1 MLFILMPTQK
11 KIITTRNKKSHY
23 VSLCAGSSS
32 EFDDFGGNHW
42 PGRFS
47 ERSRWNPVFLLRVW
61 TLDQGMYVWIQK
73 NTIGDGFFFHFPR
86 HLQEPH
92 SQSFNI
98 EPMEPK
104 NDKSDGHPKF
114 RICSSVF
121 CVILLL
127 VSGCQTLGR
136 YQWLMM
142 VDGWSFGLFHTGI

>member
-1 MLFILMPTQK
+1 M
-11 KIITTRNKKSHY
+11 H
-23 VSLCAGSSS
+23 
-32 EFDDFGGNHW
+32 
-42 PGRFS
+42 
-47 ERSRWNPVFLLRVW
+47 
-61 TLDQGMYVWIQK
+61 VWIHK
-73 NTIGDGFFFHFPR
+73 STIGEGFFHFPR
-86 HLQEPH
+86 HIQEPH

-114 RICSSVF
+114 RISSSVF

-142 VDGWSFGLFHTGI
+142 VDG